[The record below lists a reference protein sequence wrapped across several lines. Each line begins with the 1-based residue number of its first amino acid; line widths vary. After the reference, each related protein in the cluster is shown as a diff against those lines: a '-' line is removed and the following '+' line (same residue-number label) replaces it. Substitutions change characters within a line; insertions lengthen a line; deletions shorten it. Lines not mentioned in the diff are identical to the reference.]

1 MIRCRKTF
9 LTIATILFLINGCA
23 VTHSS
28 ACKKSHPKNTEKGW
42 VMMKDGN
49 NKPARFFAIGT
60 WHVPG
65 YTFTNAPESNQQEQQ
80 KNEKLFRERT
90 APINMLF
97 ISPGQ
102 QKGYMSDKIHIL
114 NPLSPMLHSYLDRN
128 PDLPDGND
136 KDYYQS
142 QYSKTEVNNPR
153 FIQYLDS
160 QMVTLMGKRTNEKYI
175 YSHIDEIALGGVSKW
190 AIPPSVGALLT
201 QRLKKQDPDALVFV
215 DLVGHSK
222 GSPYLFEKRY
232 LETHKSMPKDP
243 PYELAGEGAREC
255 KIPLLGFYQAYDGS
269 PVYQFKDG
277 NYSYTDF
284 DTEHLRKIWIENTR
298 IYAKAYKESGD
309 VFGINAFRDFY
320 ADPQLAG
327 ITVDALKEGL
337 GKDVPIWLYF
347 DGNGYAKPGN
357 VSPESYLQI
366 VKCQIYTS
374 IVHGATGILFWNDWK
389 KTPEVFDG
397 LLPILEE
404 LNKNMDVI
412 KLDTYQKIIDGNK
425 HILIKGGKK
434 GTKYV
439 IATNTSKTDPID
451 FSMPGGATRTLA
463 PLEVYLSEW

>member
-1 MIRCRKTF
+1 MQ
-9 LTIATILFLINGCA
+9 
-23 VTHSS
+23 
-28 ACKKSHPKNTEKGW
+28 
-42 VMMKDGN
+42 DGN

-65 YTFTNAPESNQQEQQ
+65 YTFTKGPESNQQEQQ

-90 APINMLF
+90 APINMVF

-102 QKGYMSDKIHIL
+102 QKGYMSDIIHIL
-114 NPLSPMLHSYLDRN
+114 NPFSPMLHNYLDRN
-128 PDLPDGND
+128 PDLPAGND
-136 KDYYQS
+136 KDYYRS

-160 QMVTLMGKRTNEKYI
+160 QMATLVGQHTNEKCI

-190 AIPPSVGALLT
+190 PIPPSVGALLT

-243 PYELAGEGAREC
+243 PYELASEGAREC
-255 KIPLLGFYQAYDGS
+255 KMPLLGFFQAYDGS

-284 DTEHLRKIWIENTR
+284 TPEHLRRMWSENTR
-298 IYAKAYKESGD
+298 IYAKAYQESGD

-347 DGNGYAKPGN
+347 DGNGYAKPAN
-357 VSPESYLQI
+357 VSPESYLRS

-374 IVHGATGILFWNDWK
+374 IVHGATGILFWNDWH
-389 KTPEVFDG
+389 KTPEVFDR

-404 LNKNMDVI
+404 LNKNLDVI
-412 KLDTYQKIIDGNK
+412 KLDTYKTITEGDK
-425 HILIKGGKK
+425 HILIKSGKK

-439 IATNTSKTDPID
+439 IATNTSKTDSIAS
-451 FSMPGGATRTLA
+451 SMPGGATQTLA